1 MHMRKREDIQLNG
14 AEELELSNLVHIHTQ
29 KILIIPIKLKHFNE
43 SQVQDAELASKS
55 EDELDEIF
63 SFTLAE
69 IERLRDLIKDQEKL
83 LGQQKVTYYYFLV
96 ITQTIRKEKVPQQ
109 LNKNKLN

>member
-1 MHMRKREDIQLNG
+1 
-14 AEELELSNLVHIHTQ
+14 
-29 KILIIPIKLKHFNE
+29 
-43 SQVQDAELASKS
+43 VQDAELASKS

-83 LGQQKVTYYYFLV
+83 LG
-96 ITQTIRKEKVPQQ
+96 
-109 LNKNKLN
+109 